1 MTTLVTAIINY
12 DSSFIADVSSI
23 KKNRLPLEIWYPQGP
38 NLVLI
43 SMTFFSW
50 NAASTP
56 GKKDKKQLKFCF
68 TVEILT
74 QDRELPLHI
83 SYNKHTNI
91 VIVLLLKYALRI
103 NHPQLVHPQGGRKG
117 GRGFYWKPSN
127 SLSFSKVK
135 KRQCSMLSF
144 CTVVF
149 FAFGPL
155 KSKRD
160 GPSSWQYHWQALD
173 WHPSDLSSSSTN
185 PHTCECMKYLVVT
198 EPTLNFVPENLGH
211 IDETKSAR
219 LRN

>member
-56 GKKDKKQLKFCF
+56 GKQDKK
-68 TVEILT
+68 TIEIL
-74 QDRELPLHI
+74 LHSRNTRTE
-83 SYNKHTNI
+83 SYHCTYNSKRDM